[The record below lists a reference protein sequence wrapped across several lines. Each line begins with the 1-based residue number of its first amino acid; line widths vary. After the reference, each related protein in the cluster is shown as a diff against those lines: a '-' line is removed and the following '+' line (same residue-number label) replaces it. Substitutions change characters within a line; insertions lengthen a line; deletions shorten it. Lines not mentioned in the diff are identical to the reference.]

1 MPSKKSKRKS
11 KQTKS
16 KSAGSKS
23 VRKAAQTKRSGEAK
37 AAKKRPL
44 KKAAPKKTAST
55 KSARPR
61 KRASVNTASEIE
73 RELQGK
79 NPSAAEL
86 APDRRSPDFEG
97 LSRAEQADSE
107 SVDELIEEGNLF
119 EAGAVQ
125 GVEEADNADEREV
138 HTHEVPEDDV
148 PDEYLDLDKE

>member
-1 MPSKKSKRKS
+1 MPPRKNQPKS

-23 VRKAAQTKRSGEAK
+23 KRKAVQNRRPAKAK
-37 AAKKRPL
+37 AAGKRFQ
-44 KKAAPKKTAST
+44 KKAARKKST
-55 KSARPR
+55 SARSSRRSR
-61 KRASVNTASEIE
+61 KSSINPVSEIE

-79 NPSAAEL
+79 NVSGAVIVSG
-86 APDRRSPDFEG
+86 RRSPDFEG
-97 LSRAEQADSE
+97 LSREEQADSE
-107 SVDELIEEGNLF
+107 SVDELTEEGNVF

-148 PDEYLDLDKE
+148 PEEYLDKE